1 MHQHTMLD
9 VFLFSSSAFLC
20 LSLFCCGNLRYGP
33 GFYNGKYVMCRVL
46 PSKKGSS
53 TVEVSLRESR
63 LEGDLDEDTTPET
76 NEIISAYVCETNSK
90 GCFLRLSRSV
100 RGRVILKELSDSF
113 LPDPVALFPMG
124 RLVIGKVKQVH
135 QTLSKRKANTPK
147 GIEATVDIDMRES
160 CLLDQNKV
168 SFEDIQEGSKH
179 KGVVT
184 RVEKYGVF
192 VRLDGSD
199 VTGMAHLSECSD
211 AFVKHLSDLFDPGD
225 RVKVLVLKIDKE
237 QHRISL
243 GLKASYFEGDLCSD
257 SEEQSDE
264 DSSSEEEDRSLTVNR
279 RNFSMDLD
287 SLDSE
292 HENFVSKPGEKTENS
307 GGSTETFDEDV
318 SDDHG
323 DDDSFGDES
332 EIEDTISRDTA
343 QREAIAAL
351 DTNVGF
357 CWTSSDGTQKLGEV
371 SQVDEPM
378 SEDDDAVDSS
388 SESSSDEN
396 QGRKIGGHKSRRRAS
411 QKRKEEKEITM
422 RESALADGTAD
433 ENPETEKDF
442 ERILAS
448 QPNMSEYWIKYMA

>member
-1 MHQHTMLD
+1 
-9 VFLFSSSAFLC
+9 
-20 LSLFCCGNLRYGP
+20 
-33 GFYNGKYVMCRVL
+33 
-46 PSKKGSS
+46 
-53 TVEVSLRESR
+53 VEVSLRESR
-63 LEGDLDEDTTPET
+63 LEGDLDEDATPET
-76 NEIISAYVCETNSK
+76 NDIVSAYVCETNSK
-90 GCFLRLSRSV
+90 GCFLRLSRNI

-113 LPDPVALFPMG
+113 LPDPATLFPMG

-135 QTLSKRKANTPK
+135 QNLCKRKVNTPK
-147 GIEATVDIDMRES
+147 GIETTVDIDRRES
-160 CLLDQNKV
+160 SLLDQNKV

-199 VTGMAHLSECSD
+199 VSGMAHLSECSD

-225 RVKVLVLKIDKE
+225 RVKVLVLKVDKE

-257 SEEQSDE
+257 SEGQSDE
-264 DSSSEEEDRSLTVNR
+264 DSSSDEEDSSLKINRSS
-279 RNFSMDLD
+279 FSMDLN

-292 HENFVSKPGEKTENS
+292 DEDFVSQLAKKTDNN
-307 GGSTETFDEDV
+307 GGSTETSDEDV

-323 DDDSFGDES
+323 DNDSFDDES
-332 EIEDTISRDTA
+332 AIEDNVSTDTA
-343 QREAIAAL
+343 QREAITAM

-357 CWTSSDGTQKLGEV
+357 VWTNSEVTQKLGER
-371 SQVDEPM
+371 SHVDEAI
-378 SEDDDAVDSS
+378 SEDDDTVDFSS
-388 SESSSDEN
+388 GGSSDEN

-448 QPNMSEYWIKYMA
+448 QPNMSEFWIKYMA